1 MHWLQLF
8 CIAMGIADNTNNNN
22 KRLKS
27 NMFVKKKEGC
37 FENKIRRWQALTIFA
52 GEQLFLSYLMQS
64 CFSECHLYMML
75 LLLLNIHDYLQK
87 NSIKA
92 D

>member
-27 NMFVKKKEGC
+27 NMFVKKKKEGC
-37 FENKIRRWQALTIFA
+37 FENKIRR
-52 GEQLFLSYLMQS
+52 
-64 CFSECHLYMML
+64 
-75 LLLLNIHDYLQK
+75 
-87 NSIKA
+87 
-92 D
+92 